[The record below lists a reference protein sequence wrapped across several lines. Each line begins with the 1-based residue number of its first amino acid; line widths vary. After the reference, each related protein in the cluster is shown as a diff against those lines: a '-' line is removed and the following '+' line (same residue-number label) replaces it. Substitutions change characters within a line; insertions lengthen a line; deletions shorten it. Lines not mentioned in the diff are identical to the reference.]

1 MTAKVLMVQGTSSSA
16 GKSLLVAALCRIF
29 TQEGYRVA
37 PFKAQNMALN
47 SFVTRDGLEIGRA
60 QAVQAHAAGIEPTVD
75 MNPIL
80 LKPEADSRSQVVVLG
95 RPRTKLESRDYNRR
109 RDNLWQVV
117 IESLARLRGQ
127 FDLVVIEGAGSPAEP
142 NLKTGDIV
150 NMRVARHAQAPVL
163 LVGDIDR
170 GGVFASLVGTLEL
183 LEPDERNLLKGIII
197 NKFRGDLALLRPG
210 LDFLEARC
218 GVPVVGVVPYLRDLR
233 IAEEDSVALEQSTA
247 DRRLLANVADIAI
260 IRLPHISNFDDF
272 DPLALE
278 PGVRVRYV
286 DSPLDLGEPHAIII
300 PGSKSTAA
308 DLHFLNAS
316 GLATAIVARAH
327 QGTAV
332 VGICGGYQM
341 LGLVIRDPDR
351 VESEREVTP
360 GLGLLPVET
369 VFFPEKATYQAQ
381 ARVVTMRGFLRDLVG
396 QPVNGYEIHMGRT
409 ASPEPMLC
417 IVRRGDAQVN
427 EADGATDATGRIFG
441 TYLHGLFDNAH
452 FRKAWLSS
460 LQDHAREVGLS
471 MAEVREQ
478 AYNRLAACVRAS
490 LNMPLLYRIVGLP
503 L

>member
-29 TQEGYRVA
+29 AQEGYRVA

-80 LKPEADSRSQVVVLG
+80 LKPEADSCSQAVVLG
-95 RPRTKLESRDYNRR
+95 RPKMRLDSRDFNRR
-109 RDNLWQVV
+109 GDDLWPVV
-117 IESLARLRGQ
+117 VESLARLRAE
-127 FDLVVIEGAGSPAEP
+127 FDLVIIEGAGSPAEP
-142 NLKTGDIV
+142 NLKAGDIA

-183 LEPDERNLLKGIII
+183 LEPDQRNLLKGIII

-218 GVPVVGVVPYLRDLR
+218 GVPVVGVVPYLHDLR
-233 IAEEDSVALEQSTA
+233 LAEEDSVALETA
-247 DRRLLANVADIAI
+247 ISGQPSAVSIDIAV
-260 IRLPHISNFDDF
+260 IRLPRISNFDDF

-286 DSPLDLGEPHAIII
+286 DSPLDLGEPQAIIL
-300 PGSKSTAA
+300 PGSKSTVS
-308 DLHFLNAS
+308 DLQFLNAS
-316 GLATAIVARAH
+316 GLAAAILARAH

-332 VGICGGYQM
+332 IGICGGYQM
-341 LGLVIRDPDR
+341 LGQVIRDPDR
-351 VESEREVTP
+351 VESEREAAP
-360 GLGLLPVET
+360 GLGLLSVET

-381 ARVVTMRGFLRDLVG
+381 ARVVTRRGFFRGLVG
-396 QPVNGYEIHMGRT
+396 LPVNGYEIHMGRT

-417 IVRRGDAQVN
+417 IVRRGDAEVN
-427 EADGATDATGRIFG
+427 EADGATDATGSIFG

-460 LQDHAREVGLS
+460 LQNHAREVGLP

-478 AYNRLAACVRAS
+478 AYNQLAACVRTS
-490 LNMPLLYRIVGLP
+490 LNMPLLYRIVGLRR
-503 L
+503 